1 MTPSRQPRT
10 ASSRNAICSTER
22 RPVRTLLPHCCI
34 HRDSR
39 RSGAVAPPPA
49 REVPLLPLPIAELER
64 AARPCVTPRS
74 AAASLWNVFVTP
86 CGAGGAVAF
95 RVAGRVIV
103 PAVPNRS
110 LLGDSAYIRS
120 VIEEIDG
127 PVLLAGHSYGGAV
140 ITVAGLHAPPPL
152 TAARRHPAHASA
164 SRLAVTFTM
173 VTVAITEPVSPRTF
187 REPAPRAASSA
198 VQFPPTNLSCR
209 VAQSRTVQSA
219 PWAFRRTE
227 SSTAHRCCCSR
238 ASSIRPA
245 A

>member
-39 RSGAVAPPPA
+39 RSGAVAPG
-49 REVPLLPLPIAELER
+49 RLGKY
-64 AARPCVTPRS
+64 RS
-74 AAASLWNVFVTP
+74 FRSRSPNSSALRVHASLRGPQPRHSGT
-86 CGAGGAVAF
+86 CSSRHAVRWSGCFPRRRSSDRA
-95 RVAGRVIV
+95 
-103 PAVPNRS
+103 PVPNRS